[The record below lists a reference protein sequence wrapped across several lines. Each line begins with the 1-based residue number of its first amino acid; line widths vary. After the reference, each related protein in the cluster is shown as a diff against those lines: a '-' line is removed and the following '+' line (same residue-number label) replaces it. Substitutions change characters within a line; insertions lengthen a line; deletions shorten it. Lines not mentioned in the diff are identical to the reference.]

1 MIEVSEIF
9 VIDNKTLKTMKQRV
23 PVSQIMT
30 KALIAV
36 PTNKKLSEVNKL
48 LVEYNIRHIPV
59 IEAETVVGIISS
71 NDILK
76 IGYGATDLDQG
87 ALDAI
92 YDSYKLVDVMTKNP
106 LVVTDET
113 NIKDVAELFSKQQF
127 HSLPVVGKD
136 NNLLGIVTTTDM
148 INYLIAQY

>member
-1 MIEVSEIF
+1 
-9 VIDNKTLKTMKQRV
+9 MKQRV
-23 PVSQIMT
+23 PVSQIMS

-36 PTNKKLSEVNKL
+36 PTNKKLSEVNQL

-59 IEAETVVGIISS
+59 IEAENVVGIISS

-76 IGYGATDLDQG
+76 IGYGANDLDQS

-92 YDSYKLVDVMTKNP
+92 YDAYKLEDVMTKNP
-106 LVVTDET
+106 IVVMDDT
-113 NIKDVAELFSKQQF
+113 NIKDVAEIFSKQQF
-127 HSLPVVGKD
+127 HSLPVVDKD
-136 NNLLGIVTTTDM
+136 NVLQGIMTTTDM